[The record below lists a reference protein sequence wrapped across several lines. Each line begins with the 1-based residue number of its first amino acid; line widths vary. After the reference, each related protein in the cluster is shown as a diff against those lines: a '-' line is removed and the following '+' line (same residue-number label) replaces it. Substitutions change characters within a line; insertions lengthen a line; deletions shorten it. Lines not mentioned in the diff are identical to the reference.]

1 LGKCCERLM
10 GVIIDNPSLRDRI
23 HVFKDRFHAGE
34 VLSEMIR
41 RNVRL
46 EDAILFAIPAGGVPV
61 AYEISK
67 RLKLPMDLAVVR
79 KIQIPW
85 NPEAGFGA
93 ISWDGEIVLNKELIR
108 LLGLSREEVQE
119 SIRRTK
125 NIVLERFRMFRRGK
139 PIPDLRDK
147 IVIIV
152 DDGIASGYT
161 MLVALRSL
169 KKRSPEKIII
179 AAPTAS
185 TNAIE
190 ILEGETD
197 YIICPNIRGGA
208 TFAVA
213 DAYREW
219 HDLAE
224 EEVIR
229 LLRKLKKD
237 YET

>member
-1 LGKCCERLM
+1 M
-10 GVIIDNPSLRDRI
+10 GTIIDDPSLRDRI
-23 HVFKDRFHAGE
+23 HVFKNRFHAGE
-34 VLSEMIR
+34 ILSEIIR
-41 RNVRL
+41 KNVKL

-67 RLKLPMDLAVVR
+67 RLKLPIDLAVVR

-93 ISWDGEIVLNKELIR
+93 ISWDGEIVLNEELIR
-108 LLGLSREEVQE
+108 LLGLSWEEVQE
-119 SIRRTK
+119 SIQRTK

-139 PIPDLRDK
+139 SIPDLRGK

-169 KKRSPEKIII
+169 KKRSPKKIII

-190 ILEGETD
+190 TLKEEAD

-219 HDLAE
+219 RDLTE
-224 EEVIR
+224 EEVIE

-237 YET
+237 HEI

>member
-1 LGKCCERLM
+1 M
-10 GVIIDNPSLRDRI
+10 GTIIDDPSLRDRI
-23 HVFKDRFHAGE
+23 HVFKNRFHAGE
-34 VLSEMIR
+34 ILSEIIR
-41 RNVRL
+41 KNVKL

-67 RLKLPMDLAVVR
+67 RLRLPIDLAVVR

-93 ISWDGEIVLNKELIR
+93 ISWDGEIVLNEELVR

-119 SIRRTK
+119 SIQRTK

-139 PIPDLRDK
+139 SIPDLRGK

-169 KKRSPEKIII
+169 KKRSPKKIII

-190 ILEGETD
+190 TLKEEAD

-219 HDLAE
+219 CDLTE
-224 EEVIR
+224 EEVIE

-237 YET
+237 HEI

>member
-1 LGKCCERLM
+1 LGKCCERFM
-10 GVIIDNPSLRDRI
+10 GVIIDDPSLRDRI

-93 ISWDGEIVLNKELIR
+93 ISWDGEIVLNEELIR

-119 SIRRTK
+119 SIQRTK

-139 PIPDLRDK
+139 PIPDLRGK
-147 IVIIV
+147 IVIVV

-161 MLVALRSL
+161 MLAALRSL

-219 HDLAE
+219 YDLTE
-224 EEVIR
+224 EEVIK
-229 LLRKLKKD
+229 LLKKLEKD

>member
-1 LGKCCERLM
+1 
-10 GVIIDNPSLRDRI
+10 VIINDPSLRDRI

-46 EDAILFAIPAGGVPV
+46 VDAILFAIPAGGVPV

-93 ISWDGEIVLNKELIR
+93 VSWDGEIVLNKELIR
-108 LLGLSREEVQE
+108 LLELSREEVQE

-147 IVIIV
+147 IVMIV

-169 KKRSPEKIII
+169 KKRSPEKIIV

-190 ILEGETD
+190 ILEEEADFEEEAD

-219 HDLAE
+219 HDLTE
-224 EEVIR
+224 EEVIG

>member
-1 LGKCCERLM
+1 MGKCCERLM

>member
-1 LGKCCERLM
+1 M
-10 GVIIDNPSLRDRI
+10 GVIIDDPSLRDRI

-34 VLSEMIR
+34 ILSEMIR

-93 ISWDGEIVLNKELIR
+93 ISWDGEIVLNEELIR

-139 PIPDLRDK
+139 PIPDLRGK

-190 ILEGETD
+190 ILEGEAD

-219 HDLAE
+219 HDLTE

-229 LLRKLKKD
+229 LLRKLEKD
-237 YET
+237 HET